1 MYEPYSVSVETM
13 NEYPAKKAR
22 QNAFFELVF
31 VLSGTGKHCVNDNR
45 IVYRAGDMFLL
56 TPQDLHDFSIETATE
71 FFFLRFNDIYL
82 KSNGIV
88 KDNLQRLEYL
98 LYNAKQLAG
107 SILKNESDKPLAKA
121 MVDAIIRAHINR
133 DNCWDKL
140 TLALINAMIVLV
152 GRNIEMNLPEQ
163 FNEDKEEKTL
173 DIIQYIQANIYHPH
187 LLKAQHISG
196 EFGISLSYIS
206 RYFKRQTGK
215 TMQDYIAKYKTR
227 LVENRLLYSNMRMSE
242 IVEEL
247 GFADESHL
255 NKFFK
260 KQTGV
265 NPTDFRNNSHSSP
278 PHSHPPLTL
287 PR

>member
-1 MYEPYSVSVETM
+1 MIKGQLYEPYTISVETM
-13 NEYPAKKAR
+13 NEYPAKKTR
-22 QNAFFELVF
+22 QNAFFEV
-31 VLSGTGKHCVNDNR
+31 VYILSGSGKHCVNDNR
-45 IVYRAGDMFLL
+45 IIYRPGDIFLL
-56 TPQDLHDFSIETATE
+56 TPLDLHDFSIEAATE

-107 SILKNESDKPLAKA
+107 SVLKNESDKPLARA
-121 MVDAIIRAHINR
+121 MIDAIIRAHVNR

-140 TLALINAMIVLV
+140 TLALINAMVVLI
-152 GRNIEMNLPEQ
+152 GRNIEMNLPER
-163 FNEDKEEKTL
+163 FDENKEEKVL

-187 LLKAQHISG
+187 LLKAEHIS
-196 EFGISLSYIS
+196 ETFGVSLSYIG
-206 RYFKRQTGK
+206 RYFKKQTGK
-215 TMQDYIAKYKTR
+215 TMMDYIANYKTK
-227 LVENRLLYSNMRMSE
+227 LIENRLRYSTMRMSE

-260 KQTGV
+260 KQKGV
-265 NPTDFRNNSHSSP
+265 NPSDFRKN
-278 PHSHPPLTL
+278 
-287 PR
+287 